1 MTYRDN
7 IVDFLSQA
15 PSATYQG
22 LGKKKKVAK
31 YKRDTNSLPRFIEEN
46 KYKVEFGISTLPSDS
61 MNMVMNNEFGNDFIR
76 KMLHK

>member
-1 MTYRDN
+1 
-7 IVDFLSQA
+7 
-15 PSATYQG
+15 
-22 LGKKKKVAK
+22 VAK

-61 MNMVMNNEFGNDFIR
+61 MNMVMTNEFGNDFIR